1 MTVKEE
7 DGDTENVTREKLLE
21 NKALE
26 NYVKENVINCVHR
39 SSKYEGSK
47 GKQTGFNTLEHYAA
61 RDNICHLQLSF
72 VKSLLYVIIL

>member
-7 DGDTENVTREKLLE
+7 DGVTENVTREKLLK

-39 SSKYEGSK
+39 SSKYE
-47 GKQTGFNTLEHYAA
+47 
-61 RDNICHLQLSF
+61 
-72 VKSLLYVIIL
+72 